1 MLSLNNKASPLYSP
15 GTKVHFL
22 QAFFFSDNRL
32 LSGIY
37 ITWLKTLLQPIR
49 CLLWNPKL
57 WLKWWTFPGLQY
69 LHRWLVRTAC
79 SPGGKS
85 DFFFFTSTY
94 SLSFP
99 MGSAVSFRLLCESHH
114 QIRGGKRR
122 WSDNPSG
129 RKGFDMD
136 FTCGQFSQLSV
147 LLLCTFMRTLRP
159 SSCAPQEMWG
169 VVAVCARRELVS
181 WLLKWWVTYW

>member
-85 DFFFFTSTY
+85 DFFFLQVPTVWAFQWEVLFRSDYYVKAITRLEEAKGDDQIIPEAEKVLIWIS
-94 SLSFP
+94 P
-99 MGSAVSFRLLCESHH
+99 VVSFLSSACFSSALSWEH
-114 QIRGGKRR
+114 
-122 WSDNPSG
+122 SG
-129 RKGFDMD
+129 
-136 FTCGQFSQLSV
+136 
-147 LLLCTFMRTLRP
+147 P
-159 SSCAPQEMWG
+159 
-169 VVAVCARRELVS
+169 VAVHLRRCGVL
-181 WLLKWWVTYW
+181 